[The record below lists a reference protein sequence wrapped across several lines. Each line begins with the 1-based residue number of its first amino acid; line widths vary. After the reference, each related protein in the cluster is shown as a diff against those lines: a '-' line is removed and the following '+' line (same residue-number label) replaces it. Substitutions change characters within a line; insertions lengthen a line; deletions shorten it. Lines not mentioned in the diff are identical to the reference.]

1 MRREANIEDW
11 RVFCAI
17 AKTGSIHAAADLL
30 GSVDSLVS
38 RTLTGLEKSLG
49 CQLINR
55 DKRPFSLTASGEI
68 AQLHGQRLVEEYDH
82 LVEELQ
88 SAPHQLAGPLRVGIP
103 PGVLDG
109 FLIEHLANFHRDYP
123 DIELSVVDWHSPM
136 PISFDS
142 PNGRL
147 DIVSAYGPDPAS
159 LRRCIWPAI
168 TIRKAPMMCEIS
180 LESFFIHHCAR

>member
-55 DKRPFSLTASGEI
+55 DKRPFSF
-68 AQLHGQRLVEEYDH
+68 
-82 LVEELQ
+82 
-88 SAPHQLAGPLRVGIP
+88 
-103 PGVLDG
+103 DG
-109 FLIEHLANFHRDYP
+109 
-123 DIELSVVDWHSPM
+123 
-136 PISFDS
+136 
-142 PNGRL
+142 
-147 DIVSAYGPDPAS
+147 
-159 LRRCIWPAI
+159 LRRNC
-168 TIRKAPMMCEIS
+168 TAPRPTFGRGI
-180 LESFFIHHCAR
+180 

>member
-88 SAPHQLAGPLRVGIP
+88 SAPHQLAGPLPCR
-103 PGVLDG
+103 
-109 FLIEHLANFHRDYP
+109 
-123 DIELSVVDWHSPM
+123 HSA
-136 PISFDS
+136 
-142 PNGRL
+142 G
-147 DIVSAYGPDPAS
+147 S
-159 LRRCIWPAI
+159 LGW
-168 TIRKAPMMCEIS
+168 
-180 LESFFIHHCAR
+180 LFN